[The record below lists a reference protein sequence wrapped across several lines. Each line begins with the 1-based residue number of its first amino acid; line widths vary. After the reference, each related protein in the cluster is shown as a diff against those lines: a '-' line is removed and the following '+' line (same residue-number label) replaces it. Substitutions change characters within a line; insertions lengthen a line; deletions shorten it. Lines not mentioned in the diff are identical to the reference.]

1 MPKVSIVLPVY
12 NGEQFLRESIESII
26 RQTYIDWELI
36 IVNDCST
43 DNSLK
48 IAEEYAKL
56 DTRIKIINN
65 KENKKLPESLNIG
78 FREAKGEYYTWT
90 SDDNEYY
97 PNAIEK
103 MLNFLENNKEYGM
116 VHAISKV
123 TGIKNEEYWGEIVT
137 YPISLLNFPS
147 PGACFLYK
155 AEIAQ
160 KVGEYDAKCF
170 YMEDHDFWLRFLL
183 EAPIGT
189 VSEILYE
196 YRRHK
201 DSLTVK
207 SNDKAERL
215 RILLTLKYL
224 NEYKEKFP
232 QYNNELTEL
241 YGLAECIYNEDDLTY
256 NNLKNKYDKKT
267 LYLNLKKMYKLTKS
281 DWQAKKIMELGIK
294 YFFKGLKLRLKYG
307 GKNESI

>member
-1 MPKVSIVLPVY
+1 MPNVSIVLPVY
-12 NGEQFLRESIESII
+12 NGENFLKESIESVLK
-26 RQTYIDWELI
+26 QTYSNFELI
-36 IVNDCST
+36 IVNDAST
-43 DNSLK
+43 DSSLK
-48 IAEEYAKL
+48 IAEEYANK
-56 DTRIKIINN
+56 DNRIKIINN
-65 KENKKLPESLNIG
+65 KENKKLPEALNIG

-90 SDDNEYY
+90 SDDNIYY

-189 VSEILYE
+189 ISEILYE

-207 SNDKAERL
+207 SDDKAARL
-215 RILLTLKYL
+215 RVLLTLKYL
-224 NEYKEKFP
+224 PLYKKKFP
-232 QYNNELTEL
+232 QYKNELTKI
-241 YGLAECIYNEDDLTY
+241 YGLTESIYNEDDSKYLI
-256 NNLKNKYDKKT
+256 LKNNYDKKY
-267 LYLNLKKMYKLTKS
+267 LYSNLKRIYKLTRSK
-281 DWQAKKIMELGIK
+281 WQLMQIMKLGIK
-294 YFFKGLKLRLKYG
+294 YFFKGIFLYLKR
-307 GKNESI
+307 ERF